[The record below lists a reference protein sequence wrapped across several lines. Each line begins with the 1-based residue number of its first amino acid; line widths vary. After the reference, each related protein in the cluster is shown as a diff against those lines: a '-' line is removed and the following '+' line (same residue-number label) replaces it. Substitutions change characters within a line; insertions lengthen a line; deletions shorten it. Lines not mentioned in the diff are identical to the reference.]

1 MHQEG
6 LRREERVSRSIT
18 DERPVST
25 FGESGVSETLLSQR
39 PRRDVRKAPVGVR
52 HTCTNW
58 ATIEG
63 LNLP

>member
-18 DERPVST
+18 DELQVST

-39 PRRDVRKAPVGVR
+39 PRRDVRKAPVGGPTYV
-52 HTCTNW
+52 H
-58 ATIEG
+58 ELG
-63 LNLP
+63 HD